1 MEARETSS
9 IRGETGL
16 EIIQVHTL
24 ELPKMLKKPFT
35 AMMYL
40 LLEGDL
46 EQTLKITQILGE
58 LLKGLKAVPL

>member
-1 MEARETSS
+1 MEVRE
-9 IRGETGL
+9 IYNIQGETGL

-24 ELPKMLKKPFT
+24 ELPKTKKRST

-40 LLEGDL
+40 LLEEDSEL
-46 EQTLKITQILGE
+46 TLKIMQILGE